1 MIVSSTSDISKDAKK
16 LSSSRR
22 SNPLVTVASWELR
35 RLGAARSTW
44 IIAFLVFALAFLIE
58 LIFGAASQQTIPSNF
73 GPRTVWI
80 DWGSDFGLLHTL
92 PIVIGM
98 GLALFTPFLSTD
110 GVARDLK
117 RRTHELLM
125 TTALPSWAYVWGR
138 YLSSLLLS
146 LGLACLVLL
155 AIIVVNLSRHQIQPD
170 LYLTPDISGIIVL
183 WEIILLPQAI
193 ILSSIGFALGTLWPR
208 FSTLIKVALV
218 SGWFLIGPLIS
229 QLNLETA
236 YAAWD
241 PTSLAVAIP
250 QEDTGIV
257 MRQLALQTST
267 QNTQL
272 FLTTLHAREQLLP
285 DMSTWNTHHLIWIG
299 SGIVCVMLAALFF
312 RRFRSTIA

>member
-16 LSSSRR
+16 LSSSRH

-44 IIAFLVFALAFLIE
+44 IIAFLVFALACLIE
-58 LIFGAASQQTIPSNF
+58 LVFGTASQQTIPSDF
-73 GPRTVWI
+73 GPRTFWI
-80 DWGSDFGLLHTL
+80 DWGSDFGLLHTF

-117 RRTHELLM
+117 RHTHELLM
-125 TTALPSWAYVWGR
+125 TTSLPSWAYVWGR
-138 YLSSLLLS
+138 YLSSLLMS

-155 AIIVVNLSRHQIQPD
+155 AIIAVNLSRHQIQPD
-170 LYLTPDISGIIVL
+170 LYLAPDLYGIIIL

-208 FSTLIKVALV
+208 LSTLIKVALV
-218 SGWFLIGPLIS
+218 SGWFLIGPLMT
-229 QLNLETA
+229 QFNLTST
-236 YAAWD
+236 YAVWD
-241 PTSLAVAIP
+241 PTSLAVAIA
-250 QEDTGIV
+250 QEDTSIV

-285 DMSTWNTHHLIWIG
+285 DMSMWNTHHMIWIG
-299 SGIVCVMLAALFF
+299 GGIVCVMLAALFF
-312 RRFRSTIA
+312 RRFRGTIA